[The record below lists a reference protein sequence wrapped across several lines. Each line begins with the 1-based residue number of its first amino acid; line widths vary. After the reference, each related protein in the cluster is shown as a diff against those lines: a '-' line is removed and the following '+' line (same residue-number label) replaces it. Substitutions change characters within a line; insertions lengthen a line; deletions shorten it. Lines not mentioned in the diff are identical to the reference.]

1 MRRSVTA
8 KIKSDPTACEEF
20 FLIVLEAHILSAAM
34 NFYQLDSL
42 DGTPKASQFQ
52 SQFLSATPNERRK
65 IFLSSVKELISSHTH
80 RLAIDKSI
88 NDKDGVLCYGKELL
102 SLGMLYL
109 ELLDAIREGDGFR
122 ILRCWRYLLLVFKAT
137 NKRKYAVQAATLI
150 LQYEVIFTERMRN
163 QLIWN
168 RTINTT
174 GRIGRNISMD
184 LHMEHLNRDL
194 KSAISH
200 LSSNVTKTNIDRLGK
215 SLQKLSAV
223 KYNYDHRT
231 NVSQDAGYHST
242 PSLMKDLELVLEE
255 INKKGVYDRL
265 EKRHHSQ
272 FPRFK
277 GNSVGTIKSKDL
289 DQWLIDQLKKL
300 KRSL

>member
-1 MRRSVTA
+1 MQE
-8 KIKSDPTACEEF
+8 D
-20 FLIVLEAHILSAAM
+20 ILSA
-34 NFYQLDSL
+34 
-42 DGTPKASQFQ
+42 
-52 SQFLSATPNERRK
+52 
-65 IFLSSVKELISSHTH
+65 VKEFISSHAH

-88 NDKDGVLCYGKELL
+88 NDKDGVLFYGKELL

-109 ELLDAIREGDGFR
+109 ELLDGIREGDGFR

-174 GRIGRNISMD
+174 GQIGRNISMD

-231 NVSQDAGYHST
+231 KCFT
-242 PSLMKDLELVLEE
+242 RCWLSLHPFSNERSRAS
-255 INKKGVYDRL
+255 IR
-265 EKRHHSQ
+265 
-272 FPRFK
+272 
-277 GNSVGTIKSKDL
+277 GN
-289 DQWLIDQLKKL
+289 
-300 KRSL
+300 